1 MNKNTSPQSRSTPR
15 PRSQARGRT
24 VQTERAPRAPHAT
37 ATQKPHNSAERVAR
51 KAGSKAK
58 ARRTP
63 APLTKAG
70 RIRQLFMS
78 AALPNIIVVLIIV
91 ALAFGAL
98 LLFGSPL
105 AWLPTIVAEAW
116 MVFNLAPVSAAGVDL
131 SFLPALPALIL
142 ATVVAVRVRAA
153 VKHKVSV
160 KDLAILVAC
169 VVGVPVVL
177 TCIAWVMLWDAG
189 KVFDVSPPNLAAALA
204 RVIVVHL
211 AAMAAGMGARLWRAL
226 AKRYGAPP
234 LLVDA
239 ALIALRYLAYL
250 AIGAAVVF
258 VLVFIV
264 NFSRQGEM
272 MDEYPSISGLGIFT
286 LILLSLLY
294 IPNAIVSTGAVLV
307 GSEFSAGEAQVSLFS
322 THLVP
327 LPPLPIT
334 GGIPA
339 SSPGWAVVFMVVP
352 LIAAT
357 LSLYKK
363 RPSFQKALA
372 ATVATA
378 VIMFFACYLV
388 SGTLGYYGHV
398 GPHLWTAAGLAAL
411 WIALVGLAVAAAFA
425 LMNWRDARA
434 AEAEAES
441 AEAEGAEEDADGTEE
456 SAEDSAAE
464 DTGDAEQ
471 SDADTA
477 DAENAEDVD
486 ADDVDTGSGESE
498 SDEGESESGDGDAA
512 ESAAEE
518 AEDAADKDDAAAEST
533 DNAGTAEDEVNDD
546 EVIEGEVVDDGDD
559 GDNGADAEDAAG
571 DGGKEGASE
580 SSEHEAA
587 EDPEILEGEIVEEDA
602 DEHGAGAV
610 EGGEAP
616 QSEAADSTES
626 GKRD

>member
-211 AAMAAGMGARLWRAL
+211 AAMAAGMGTRLWRAL

-250 AIGAAVVF
+250 AIGATVVF
-258 VLVFIV
+258 VLIFIV

-272 MDEYPSISGLGIFT
+272 MDEYPSITGLGIFT

-357 LSLYKK
+357 MSLYKK
-363 RPSFQKALA
+363 RPSFQKVLA

-388 SGTLGYYGHV
+388 SGTLGYYGHT

-411 WIALVGLAVAAAFA
+411 WIAVVGLAVAAAFA

-441 AEAEGAEEDADGTEE
+441 SAAEVAEAEASEEDSEDAAE
-456 SAEDSAAE
+456 SAEDTASE
-464 DTGDAEQ
+464 DTTDAEQ
-471 SDADTA
+471 SDADKAEADEADGDDA
-477 DAENAEDVD
+477 DADLDESETDEDEN
-486 ADDVDTGSGESE
+486 ESE
-498 SDEGESESGDGDAA
+498 SSDGDAA

-518 AEDAADKDDAAAEST
+518 TEDAADDDDAAAEST
-533 DNAGTAEDEVNDD
+533 DTADTVD
-546 EVIEGEVVDDGDD
+546 EVIEGEVVEDSDDGDD
-559 GDNGADAEDAAG
+559 AESTAG
-571 DGGKEGASE
+571 DGGEEGASE
-580 SSEHEAA
+580 SSEREAA
-587 EDPEILEGEIVEEDA
+587 EAPEILEGELVEEDA
-602 DEHGAGAV
+602 N
-610 EGGEAP
+610 EGKP
-616 QSEAADSTES
+616 DAADSTES

>member
-91 ALAFGAL
+91 ALAFGTL

-211 AAMAAGMGARLWRAL
+211 AAMAAGMGTRLWRAL

-250 AIGAAVVF
+250 AIGATVVF

-272 MDEYPSISGLGIFT
+272 MDEYPSISGLGVFT

-327 LPPLPIT
+327 VPPLPIT

-357 LSLYKK
+357 MSLYKK
-363 RPSFQKALA
+363 RPSFQKVLA

-388 SGTLGYYGHV
+388 SGTLGYYGHT

-411 WIALVGLAVAAAFA
+411 WIAVVGLAVAAAFA
-425 LMNWRDARA
+425 LMNWRDTRA
-434 AEAEAES
+434 AEAESSAAEASEEDSEDAAES
-441 AEAEGAEEDADGTEE
+441 AEDTASEGTA
-456 SAEDSAAE
+456 
-464 DTGDAEQ
+464 DAEQ
-471 SDADTA
+471 SDADKAETDEADGDDA
-477 DAENAEDVD
+477 DADPNEIETDEDED
-486 ADDVDTGSGESE
+486 N
-498 SDEGESESGDGDAA
+498 SESGDGEGS
-512 ESAAEE
+512 ESAAND
-518 AEDAADKDDAAAEST
+518 ADDAADDEDAAAEST
-533 DNAGTAEDEVNDD
+533 ATADNAD
-546 EVIEGEVVDDGDD
+546 EVIEGEVVEDSDDGDD
-559 GDNGADAEDAAG
+559 AESTAGDGEDEGASASGEREAAAPAEDA
-571 DGGKEGASE
+571 
-580 SSEHEAA
+580 
-587 EDPEILEGEIVEEDA
+587 DPEILEGELVEESEESDT
-602 DEHGAGAV
+602 GAA
-610 EGGEAP
+610 EGGEAA

-626 GKRD
+626 GRRD

>member
-1 MNKNTSPQSRSTPR
+1 M
-15 PRSQARGRT
+15 
-24 VQTERAPRAPHAT
+24 QTERAPRAPHAT

-211 AAMAAGMGARLWRAL
+211 AAMAAGMGTRLWRAL
-226 AKRYGAPP
+226 VKRYGAPP

-250 AIGAAVVF
+250 AIGATVVF
-258 VLVFIV
+258 VLIFIV

-272 MDEYPSISGLGIFT
+272 MDEYPSISGLGVFT

-357 LSLYKK
+357 MSLYKK
-363 RPSFQKALA
+363 RPSFQKVLA

-388 SGTLGYYGHV
+388 SGTLGYYGHT

-411 WIALVGLAVAAAFA
+411 WIAVVGLAVAAAFA

-441 AEAEGAEEDADGTEE
+441 SAEEVAEAEASEEDSEDAAE
-456 SAEDSAAE
+456 SAEDTASE
-464 DTGDAEQ
+464 DTTDAEQ
-471 SDADTA
+471 SDADKAEADEADGDDA
-477 DAENAEDVD
+477 DADLDESETDEDEN
-486 ADDVDTGSGESE
+486 ESE
-498 SDEGESESGDGDAA
+498 SSDGDAA

-518 AEDAADKDDAAAEST
+518 TEDAADDDDAAAEST
-533 DNAGTAEDEVNDD
+533 DTADTVD
-546 EVIEGEVVDDGDD
+546 EVIEGEVVEDSDDGDD
-559 GDNGADAEDAAG
+559 AESAAG
-571 DGGKEGASE
+571 DGGEEGASE
-580 SSEHEAA
+580 NSEREAA
-587 EDPEILEGEIVEEDA
+587 EAPEILEGELVEEDA
-602 DEHGAGAV
+602 N
-610 EGGEAP
+610 EGKP
-616 QSEAADSTES
+616 DAADSTES

>member
-91 ALAFGAL
+91 ALAFGTL

-189 KVFDVSPPNLAAALA
+189 KVFDVSPLNLAAALA

-211 AAMAAGMGARLWRAL
+211 AAMAAGMGTRLWRAL

-250 AIGAAVVF
+250 AIGATVVF

-272 MDEYPSISGLGIFT
+272 MDEYPSISGLGVFT

-357 LSLYKK
+357 MSLYKK
-363 RPSFQKALA
+363 RPSFQKVLA

-388 SGTLGYYGHV
+388 SGTLGYYGHT

-411 WIALVGLAVAAAFA
+411 WIAVVGLAVAAAFA
-425 LMNWRDARA
+425 LMNWRDTRA
-434 AEAEAES
+434 AEAESSAAEASEEDSEDAAES
-441 AEAEGAEEDADGTEE
+441 AEDTASEGTA
-456 SAEDSAAE
+456 
-464 DTGDAEQ
+464 DAEQ
-471 SDADTA
+471 SDADKAETDEADGDDA
-477 DAENAEDVD
+477 DADPNEIETDEDED
-486 ADDVDTGSGESE
+486 N
-498 SDEGESESGDGDAA
+498 SESGDGEGS
-512 ESAAEE
+512 ESAAND
-518 AEDAADKDDAAAEST
+518 ADDAADDEDAAAEST
-533 DNAGTAEDEVNDD
+533 ATADNAD
-546 EVIEGEVVDDGDD
+546 EVIEGEVVEDSDDGDD
-559 GDNGADAEDAAG
+559 AESTAGDGEDEGASASGEREAAAPAEDA
-571 DGGKEGASE
+571 
-580 SSEHEAA
+580 
-587 EDPEILEGEIVEEDA
+587 DPEILEGELVEESEESDT
-602 DEHGAGAV
+602 GAA
-610 EGGEAP
+610 EGGEAA

-626 GKRD
+626 GRRD

>member
-1 MNKNTSPQSRSTPR
+1 
-15 PRSQARGRT
+15 
-24 VQTERAPRAPHAT
+24 
-37 ATQKPHNSAERVAR
+37 
-51 KAGSKAK
+51 
-58 ARRTP
+58 
-63 APLTKAG
+63 
-70 RIRQLFMS
+70 
-78 AALPNIIVVLIIV
+78 
-91 ALAFGAL
+91 
-98 LLFGSPL
+98 
-105 AWLPTIVAEAW
+105 
-116 MVFNLAPVSAAGVDL
+116 
-131 SFLPALPALIL
+131 LPALIL

-211 AAMAAGMGARLWRAL
+211 AAMAAGMGTRLWRAL

-363 RPSFQKALA
+363 RPSFQKVLA

-388 SGTLGYYGHV
+388 SGTLGYYGHT

-411 WIALVGLAVAAAFA
+411 WFAVVGLAVAAAFA
-425 LMNWRDARA
+425 FMTWRDARA

-441 AEAEGAEEDADGTEE
+441 AEAEATEEDSGGTEE

-464 DTGDAEQ
+464 DT
-471 SDADTA
+471 A
-477 DAENAEDVD
+477 DAERS
-486 ADDVDTGSGESE
+486 DVDTDDAENTEADDADAESGESE
-498 SDEGESESGDGDAA
+498 SDEDESESSDGDAA

-518 AEDAADKDDAAAEST
+518 TEDAADEDDAAAEST
-533 DNAGTAEDEVNDD
+533 DDADTAED
-546 EVIEGEVVDDGDD
+546 EVIEGEVVEDGDN
-559 GDNGADAEDAAG
+559 GDNGADAKDAEG
-571 DGGKEGASE
+571 DGEEEGASE

-587 EDPEILEGEIVEEDA
+587 EDPDILEGELVEEDA
-602 DEHGAGAV
+602 DE
-610 EGGEAP
+610 GE
-616 QSEAADSTES
+616 SDAADSTES

>member
-78 AALPNIIVVLIIV
+78 AVLPNIIVVLIIV

-211 AAMAAGMGARLWRAL
+211 AAMAAGMGTRLWRAL

-250 AIGAAVVF
+250 AIGATVVF
-258 VLVFIV
+258 VLIFIV

-272 MDEYPSISGLGIFT
+272 MDEYPSISGLGVFT

-357 LSLYKK
+357 MSLYKK
-363 RPSFQKALA
+363 RPSFQKVLA

-388 SGTLGYYGHV
+388 SGTLGYYGHT

-411 WIALVGLAVAAAFA
+411 WIAVVGLAVAAAFA

-441 AEAEGAEEDADGTEE
+441 SAEEVAEAEASEEDSEDAAE
-456 SAEDSAAE
+456 SAEDTASE
-464 DTGDAEQ
+464 DTTDAEQ
-471 SDADTA
+471 SDADNAEADEADGDDA
-477 DAENAEDVD
+477 DADLD
-486 ADDVDTGSGESE
+486 ESE
-498 SDEGESESGDGDAA
+498 TDEDESESGDGEDS
-512 ESAAEE
+512 ESAAN
-518 AEDAADKDDAAAEST
+518 DADDTADDDDAAAESKGSADST
-533 DNAGTAEDEVNDD
+533 D
-546 EVIEGEVVDDGDD
+546 EVIEGEVVEDTDGGDD
-559 GDNGADAEDAAG
+559 AESTAG
-571 DGGKEGASE
+571 DGGEEGASE
-580 SSEHEAA
+580 SSEREAA
-587 EDPEILEGEIVEEDA
+587 EDPEILEGELVEEDA
-602 DEHGAGAV
+602 N
-610 EGGEAP
+610 EGEP
-616 QSEAADSTES
+616 DAADSTES

>member
-105 AWLPTIVAEAW
+105 AWLPTIVSEAW

-211 AAMAAGMGARLWRAL
+211 AAMAAGMGNRLWRAL

-250 AIGAAVVF
+250 AIGATVVF
-258 VLVFIV
+258 VLIFIV

-272 MDEYPSISGLGIFT
+272 MDEYPSISGLGVFT

-357 LSLYKK
+357 MSLYKK
-363 RPSFQKALA
+363 RPSFQKVLA

-388 SGTLGYYGHV
+388 SGTLGYYGHT

-411 WIALVGLAVAAAFA
+411 WIAVVGLAVAAAFA

-434 AEAEAES
+434 VEADSSAAEASEEDSEDAAES
-441 AEAEGAEEDADGTEE
+441 AEDTA
-456 SAEDSAAE
+456 SE
-464 DTGDAEQ
+464 DTTDAEQ
-471 SDADTA
+471 SDADKAEA
-477 DAENAEDVD
+477 DEADGDDVD
-486 ADDVDTGSGESE
+486 ADSDESETDEDENESE
-498 SDEGESESGDGDAA
+498 SSDGDAA

-518 AEDAADKDDAAAEST
+518 TEDAADDDDAAAESKGSADST
-533 DNAGTAEDEVNDD
+533 D
-546 EVIEGEVVDDGDD
+546 EVIEGEVVEDTDGGDD
-559 GDNGADAEDAAG
+559 AESTAG
-571 DGGKEGASE
+571 DGEDEGASASRE
-580 SSEHEAA
+580 REAA
-587 EDPEILEGEIVEEDA
+587 EDPEILEGELVEEDA
-602 DEHGAGAV
+602 N
-610 EGGEAP
+610 EGEP
-616 QSEAADSTES
+616 DAADSTES

>member
-169 VVGVPVVL
+169 VMGVPVVL

-211 AAMAAGMGARLWRAL
+211 AAMAAGMGTRLWRAL

-250 AIGAAVVF
+250 AIGATVVF
-258 VLVFIV
+258 VLIFIV

-272 MDEYPSISGLGIFT
+272 MDEYPSITGLGVFT

-363 RPSFQKALA
+363 RPSFQKVLA
-372 ATVATA
+372 ATAATA

-388 SGTLGYYGHV
+388 SGTLGYYGHT

-411 WIALVGLAVAAAFA
+411 WIAVVGLAVAAAFA

-441 AEAEGAEEDADGTEE
+441 SAEEVAEAEASEEDSEDAAE
-456 SAEDSAAE
+456 SAEDTASE
-464 DTGDAEQ
+464 DTTDAEQ
-471 SDADTA
+471 SDADKAEADEADGDDA
-477 DAENAEDVD
+477 DADLDESETDEDEN
-486 ADDVDTGSGESE
+486 ESE
-498 SDEGESESGDGDAA
+498 SSDGDAA

-518 AEDAADKDDAAAEST
+518 TEDAADDDDAAAEST
-533 DNAGTAEDEVNDD
+533 DTADTVD
-546 EVIEGEVVDDGDD
+546 EVIEGEVVEDSDDGDD
-559 GDNGADAEDAAG
+559 AESAAG
-571 DGGKEGASE
+571 DGGEEGASE
-580 SSEHEAA
+580 SSEREAA
-587 EDPEILEGEIVEEDA
+587 EAPEILEGELVEEDA
-602 DEHGAGAV
+602 N
-610 EGGEAP
+610 EGKP
-616 QSEAADSTES
+616 DAADSTES

>member
-1 MNKNTSPQSRSTPR
+1 
-15 PRSQARGRT
+15 

-91 ALAFGAL
+91 ALAFGTL

-116 MVFNLAPVSAAGVDL
+116 MVFNLAPVSASGVDL

-211 AAMAAGMGARLWRAL
+211 AAMAAGMGTRLWRAL

-239 ALIALRYLAYL
+239 ALISLRYLAYL

-258 VLVFIV
+258 VLIFIV

-272 MDEYPSISGLGIFT
+272 MDEYPSITGLGVFT

-307 GSEFSAGEAQVSLFS
+307 GSEFSADEAQVSLFS

-357 LSLYKK
+357 MSLYKK
-363 RPSFQKALA
+363 RPSFQKVIA

-388 SGTLGYYGHV
+388 SGTLGYYGHT

-411 WIALVGLAVAAAFA
+411 WIAVVGLAVAAAFA

-434 AEAEAES
+434 TEADSSAAEASEEAS
-441 AEAEGAEEDADGTEE
+441 EEDSEDAAE
-456 SAEDSAAE
+456 SAEDSASE
-464 DTGDAEQ
+464 DTADAEQ
-471 SDADTA
+471 SDADKAEA
-477 DAENAEDVD
+477 DEADGDDVD
-486 ADDVDTGSGESE
+486 ADSDESETDEDENESE
-498 SDEGESESGDGDAA
+498 SSDGDAA

-518 AEDAADKDDAAAEST
+518 TEDAADDDDAAAESKGS
-533 DNAGTAEDEVNDD
+533 AGSTD
-546 EVIEGEVVDDGDD
+546 EVIEGEVVEDTDGGDD
-559 GDNGADAEDAAG
+559 AESTAG
-571 DGGKEGASE
+571 DGEEKGASASGE
-580 SSEHEAA
+580 REAA
-587 EDPEILEGEIVEEDA
+587 EDPEILEGELVEEDA
-602 DEHGAGAV
+602 N
-610 EGGEAP
+610 EGEP
-616 QSEAADSTES
+616 DAADSTES

>member
-211 AAMAAGMGARLWRAL
+211 AAMAAGMGTRLWRAL

-250 AIGAAVVF
+250 AIGATVVF
-258 VLVFIV
+258 VLIFIV

-272 MDEYPSISGLGIFT
+272 MDEYPSISGLGVFT

-357 LSLYKK
+357 MSLYKK
-363 RPSFQKALA
+363 RPSFQKVLA

-388 SGTLGYYGHV
+388 SGTLGYYGHT

-411 WIALVGLAVAAAFA
+411 WIAVVGLAVAAAFA

-441 AEAEGAEEDADGTEE
+441 SAAEVAEVEASEEDSEDAAE
-456 SAEDSAAE
+456 SAEDTASE
-464 DTGDAEQ
+464 DTTDAEQ
-471 SDADTA
+471 SDADKAEADEA
-477 DAENAEDVD
+477 DADLD
-486 ADDVDTGSGESE
+486 ESE
-498 SDEGESESGDGDAA
+498 TDEDESESGDGEDS
-512 ESAAEE
+512 ESAAND
-518 AEDAADKDDAAAEST
+518 ADDAADDDDAAVESKGSADST
-533 DNAGTAEDEVNDD
+533 D
-546 EVIEGEVVDDGDD
+546 EVIEGEVVEDSDDGDD
-559 GDNGADAEDAAG
+559 AESTAG
-571 DGGKEGASE
+571 DGGEEGASE
-580 SSEHEAA
+580 SSEREAA
-587 EDPEILEGEIVEEDA
+587 EAPEILEGELVEEDA
-602 DEHGAGAV
+602 N
-610 EGGEAP
+610 EGKP
-616 QSEAADSTES
+616 DAADSTES

>member
-169 VVGVPVVL
+169 VMGVPVVL

-211 AAMAAGMGARLWRAL
+211 AAMAAGMGTRLWRAL

-250 AIGAAVVF
+250 AIGATVVF
-258 VLVFIV
+258 VLIFIV

-272 MDEYPSISGLGIFT
+272 MDEYPSISGLGVFT

-357 LSLYKK
+357 MSLYKK
-363 RPSFQKALA
+363 RPSFQKVLA

-388 SGTLGYYGHV
+388 SGTLGYYGHT

-411 WIALVGLAVAAAFA
+411 WIAVVGLAVAAAFA

-434 AEAEAES
+434 VEADSSAAEASEEDSEDAAES
-441 AEAEGAEEDADGTEE
+441 AEDTA
-456 SAEDSAAE
+456 SE
-464 DTGDAEQ
+464 DTTDAEQ
-471 SDADTA
+471 SDADKAEADEADGDDA
-477 DAENAEDVD
+477 DADLD
-486 ADDVDTGSGESE
+486 ESE
-498 SDEGESESGDGDAA
+498 TDEDESESGDGEDS
-512 ESAAEE
+512 ESAAND
-518 AEDAADKDDAAAEST
+518 ADDAADDDDAAAEST
-533 DNAGTAEDEVNDD
+533 DTADTVD
-546 EVIEGEVVDDGDD
+546 EVIEGEVVEDSDDGDD
-559 GDNGADAEDAAG
+559 AESTAG
-571 DGGKEGASE
+571 DGGEEGASE
-580 SSEHEAA
+580 SSEREAA
-587 EDPEILEGEIVEEDA
+587 EDPEILEGELVEEDA
-602 DEHGAGAV
+602 N
-610 EGGEAP
+610 EGKP
-616 QSEAADSTES
+616 DAADSTES

>member
-169 VVGVPVVL
+169 VMGVPVVL

-211 AAMAAGMGARLWRAL
+211 AAMAAGMGTRLWRAL

-250 AIGAAVVF
+250 AIGATVVF
-258 VLVFIV
+258 VLIFIV

-272 MDEYPSISGLGIFT
+272 MDEYPSITGLGVFT

-357 LSLYKK
+357 MSLYKK
-363 RPSFQKALA
+363 RPSFQKVLA

-388 SGTLGYYGHV
+388 SGTLGYYGHT

-411 WIALVGLAVAAAFA
+411 WIAVVGLAVAAAFA

-441 AEAEGAEEDADGTEE
+441 SAAEVAEAEASEEDSEDAAE
-456 SAEDSAAE
+456 SAEDTASE
-464 DTGDAEQ
+464 DTTDAEQ
-471 SDADTA
+471 SDADKAEADEADGDDA
-477 DAENAEDVD
+477 DADLDESETDEDEN
-486 ADDVDTGSGESE
+486 ESE
-498 SDEGESESGDGDAA
+498 SSDGDAA

-518 AEDAADKDDAAAEST
+518 TEDAADDDDAAAEST
-533 DNAGTAEDEVNDD
+533 DTADTVD
-546 EVIEGEVVDDGDD
+546 EVIEGEVVEDSDDGDD
-559 GDNGADAEDAAG
+559 AESTAG
-571 DGGKEGASE
+571 DGGEEGASE
-580 SSEHEAA
+580 SSEREAA
-587 EDPEILEGEIVEEDA
+587 EDPEILEGELVEEDA
-602 DEHGAGAV
+602 DEGN
-610 EGGEAP
+610 P
-616 QSEAADSTES
+616 DAADSTES

>member
-1 MNKNTSPQSRSTPR
+1 M
-15 PRSQARGRT
+15 
-24 VQTERAPRAPHAT
+24 QTERAPRAPHAT

-91 ALAFGAL
+91 ALAFGTL

-211 AAMAAGMGARLWRAL
+211 AAMAAGMGTRLWRAL

-250 AIGAAVVF
+250 AIGATVVF

-272 MDEYPSISGLGIFT
+272 MDEYPSISGLGVFT

-357 LSLYKK
+357 MSLYKK
-363 RPSFQKALA
+363 RPSFQKVLA

-388 SGTLGYYGHV
+388 SGTLGYYGHT

-411 WIALVGLAVAAAFA
+411 WIAVVGLAVAAAFA
-425 LMNWRDARA
+425 LMNWRDTRA
-434 AEAEAES
+434 AEAESSAAEASEEDSEDAAES
-441 AEAEGAEEDADGTEE
+441 AEDTASEGTA
-456 SAEDSAAE
+456 
-464 DTGDAEQ
+464 DAEQ
-471 SDADTA
+471 SDADKAETDEADGDDA
-477 DAENAEDVD
+477 DADPNEIETDEDED
-486 ADDVDTGSGESE
+486 N
-498 SDEGESESGDGDAA
+498 SESGDGEGS
-512 ESAAEE
+512 ESAAND
-518 AEDAADKDDAAAEST
+518 ADDAADDEDAAAEST
-533 DNAGTAEDEVNDD
+533 ATADNAD
-546 EVIEGEVVDDGDD
+546 EVIEGEVVEDSDDGDD
-559 GDNGADAEDAAG
+559 AESTAGDGEDEGASASGEREAAAPAEDA
-571 DGGKEGASE
+571 
-580 SSEHEAA
+580 
-587 EDPEILEGEIVEEDA
+587 DPEILEGELVEESEESDT
-602 DEHGAGAV
+602 GAA
-610 EGGEAP
+610 EGGEAA

-626 GKRD
+626 GRRD

>member
-78 AALPNIIVVLIIV
+78 AVLPNIIVVLIIV

-211 AAMAAGMGARLWRAL
+211 AAMAAGMGTRLWRAL

-250 AIGAAVVF
+250 AIGATVVF
-258 VLVFIV
+258 VLIFIV

-272 MDEYPSISGLGIFT
+272 MDEYPSISGLGVFT

-357 LSLYKK
+357 MSLYKK
-363 RPSFQKALA
+363 RPSFQKVLA

-388 SGTLGYYGHV
+388 SGTLGYYGHT

-411 WIALVGLAVAAAFA
+411 WIAVVGLAVAAAFA

-441 AEAEGAEEDADGTEE
+441 SAAEASEEDSEDAAE
-456 SAEDSAAE
+456 SAEDTASE
-464 DTGDAEQ
+464 DTTDAEQ
-471 SDADTA
+471 SDADKAEADEADGDDA
-477 DAENAEDVD
+477 DADLD
-486 ADDVDTGSGESE
+486 ESE
-498 SDEGESESGDGDAA
+498 TDEDESESGDGEDS
-512 ESAAEE
+512 ESAAND
-518 AEDAADKDDAAAEST
+518 ADDAADDDDAAAEST
-533 DNAGTAEDEVNDD
+533 DTADTVD
-546 EVIEGEVVDDGDD
+546 EVIEGEVVEDSDDGDD
-559 GDNGADAEDAAG
+559 AESTAG
-571 DGGKEGASE
+571 DGGEEGASE
-580 SSEHEAA
+580 SSEREAA
-587 EDPEILEGEIVEEDA
+587 EAPEILEGELVEEDA
-602 DEHGAGAV
+602 N
-610 EGGEAP
+610 EGKP
-616 QSEAADSTES
+616 DAADSTES

>member
-211 AAMAAGMGARLWRAL
+211 AAMAAGMGTRLWRAL

-250 AIGAAVVF
+250 AIGATVVF
-258 VLVFIV
+258 VLIFIV

-272 MDEYPSISGLGIFT
+272 MDEYPSISGLGVFT

-357 LSLYKK
+357 MSLYKK
-363 RPSFQKALA
+363 RPSFQKVLA

-388 SGTLGYYGHV
+388 SGTLGYYGHT

-411 WIALVGLAVAAAFA
+411 WIAVVGLAVAAAFA

-441 AEAEGAEEDADGTEE
+441 SAAEVAEVEASEEDSEDAAE
-456 SAEDSAAE
+456 SAEDTASE
-464 DTGDAEQ
+464 DTTDAEQ
-471 SDADTA
+471 SDADKAEADEADGDDA
-477 DAENAEDVD
+477 DADLDESETDEDEN
-486 ADDVDTGSGESE
+486 ESE
-498 SDEGESESGDGDAA
+498 SSDGDAA

-518 AEDAADKDDAAAEST
+518 TEDAADDDDAAAEST
-533 DNAGTAEDEVNDD
+533 DTADTVD
-546 EVIEGEVVDDGDD
+546 EVIEGEVVEVTDDD
-559 GDNGADAEDAAG
+559 DAESTAG
-571 DGGKEGASE
+571 DGGEEGASE
-580 SSEHEAA
+580 NSEREAA
-587 EDPEILEGEIVEEDA
+587 EDPEILEGELVEEDA
-602 DEHGAGAV
+602 N
-610 EGGEAP
+610 EGEP
-616 QSEAADSTES
+616 DAADSTES

>member
-211 AAMAAGMGARLWRAL
+211 AAMAAGMGTRLWRAL
-226 AKRYGAPP
+226 AKRYGVPP

-258 VLVFIV
+258 VLIFIV

-272 MDEYPSISGLGIFT
+272 MDEYPSITGLGIFT

-307 GSEFSAGEAQVSLFS
+307 GSEFSSGEAQVSLFS

-357 LSLYKK
+357 MSLYKK
-363 RPSFQKALA
+363 RPSFQKVLA

-378 VIMFFACYLV
+378 VITFFACYLV
-388 SGTLGYYGHV
+388 SGTLGYYGHT

-411 WIALVGLAVAAAFA
+411 WIAVVGLAVAAAFA

-441 AEAEGAEEDADGTEE
+441 SAEEVAEAEASEEDSEDAAE
-456 SAEDSAAE
+456 SAEDTASE
-464 DTGDAEQ
+464 DTTDAEQ
-471 SDADTA
+471 SDADKAEADEADGDDA
-477 DAENAEDVD
+477 DADLDESETDEDEN
-486 ADDVDTGSGESE
+486 ESE
-498 SDEGESESGDGDAA
+498 SSDGDAA

-518 AEDAADKDDAAAEST
+518 TEDAADDDDAAAESKGSADST
-533 DNAGTAEDEVNDD
+533 D
-546 EVIEGEVVDDGDD
+546 EVIEGEVVEDTDDD
-559 GDNGADAEDAAG
+559 DAESTAG
-571 DGGKEGASE
+571 DGGEEGASE
-580 SSEHEAA
+580 SSEREAA
-587 EDPEILEGEIVEEDA
+587 EDPEILEGELVEEDA
-602 DEHGAGAV
+602 N
-610 EGGEAP
+610 EGEP
-616 QSEAADSTES
+616 DAADSTES

>member
-78 AALPNIIVVLIIV
+78 AVLPNIIVVLIIV

-160 KDLAILVAC
+160 KELAILVAC

-211 AAMAAGMGARLWRAL
+211 AAMAAGMGTRLWRAL

-250 AIGAAVVF
+250 AIGATVVF
-258 VLVFIV
+258 VLIFIV

-272 MDEYPSISGLGIFT
+272 MDEYPSISGLGVFT

-357 LSLYKK
+357 MSLYKK
-363 RPSFQKALA
+363 RPSFQKVLA

-388 SGTLGYYGHV
+388 SGTLGYYGHT

-411 WIALVGLAVAAAFA
+411 WIAVVGLAVAAAFA

-441 AEAEGAEEDADGTEE
+441 SAAEVAEAEASEEDSEDAAE
-456 SAEDSAAE
+456 SAEDTASE
-464 DTGDAEQ
+464 DTTDAEQ
-471 SDADTA
+471 SDADKAEADEADGDDA
-477 DAENAEDVD
+477 DADLDESETDEDEN
-486 ADDVDTGSGESE
+486 ESE
-498 SDEGESESGDGDAA
+498 SSDGDAA

-518 AEDAADKDDAAAEST
+518 TEDAADDDDAAAEST
-533 DNAGTAEDEVNDD
+533 DTADTVD
-546 EVIEGEVVDDGDD
+546 EVIEGEVVEDSDDGDD
-559 GDNGADAEDAAG
+559 AESTAG
-571 DGGKEGASE
+571 DGGEEGASE
-580 SSEHEAA
+580 SSEREAA
-587 EDPEILEGEIVEEDA
+587 EAPEILEGELVEEDA
-602 DEHGAGAV
+602 N
-610 EGGEAP
+610 EGKP
-616 QSEAADSTES
+616 DAADSTES